1 MGSLPTKAVTGANF
15 KKWTVETLNKLIDYL
30 HGARIKPGYGIMV
43 RETPSGTIVELA
55 KKQAPVVN
63 NTTGGGTGVTQDI
76 SASVS
81 GGTASV
87 TLSGSTSAVEF
98 VGTGD
103 VTITGNTNGQIEINA
118 TGGGGGGGVTC
129 FPDYANPIESG
140 LELDTFYGPYA
151 NPVWLIGTVEYDMV
165 HQTDYTGYD
174 FLEFR
179 SSVRI
184 ILENTGG
191 FNLTDCHFPFSPG
204 SSVLAPYVAY
214 LSSFVNIPI
223 PQGVRFKLVDEFEW
237 GGGFGELAVYPCIS
251 AVPLADYTVT
261 RASGNTNGTLFYGLS
276 QQGENTVSIDSS
288 LDGTPL
294 DFEGASVL

>member
-103 VTITGNTNGQIEINA
+103 VTISGNTNGQIEIGVSGG
-118 TGGGGGGGVTC
+118 TGGGGGGAFG
-129 FPDYANPIESG
+129 FPDYTNVVVAHG
-140 LELDTFYGPYA
+140 LVDLTGTTTYLYDY
-151 NPVWLIGTVEYDMV
+151 PVWLMGTVGMNIDQNGDTWGFIDMWIN
-165 HQTDYTGYD
+165 
-174 FLEFR
+174 
-179 SSVRI
+179 SSPNQERI
-184 ILENTGG
+184 EL
-191 FNLTDCHFPFSPG
+191 
-204 SSVLAPYVAY
+204 
-214 LSSFVNIPI
+214 
-223 PQGVRFKLVDEFEW
+223 
-237 GGGFGELAVYPCIS
+237 FGINATAEDNARIDAIS
-251 AVPLADYTVT
+251 AFVSIAIPANTPFYFTPNATDLNYCRNDLRIYGCLGQNPPLADYTVT

-276 QQGENTVSIDSS
+276 QQGDNTVSVDSS
-288 LDGTPL
+288 LNGTPL